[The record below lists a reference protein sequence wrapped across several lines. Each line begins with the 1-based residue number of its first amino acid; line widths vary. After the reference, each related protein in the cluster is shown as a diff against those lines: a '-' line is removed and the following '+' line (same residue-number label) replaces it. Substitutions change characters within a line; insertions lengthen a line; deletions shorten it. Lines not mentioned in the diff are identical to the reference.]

1 MGAIPKWGWI
11 LFLIVALDD
20 IFLWLSSP
28 ALAIPLTIIL
38 VVIGGVFFYGG
49 PSLAGSLVNN
59 ARRAAQNSFGQLAAQ
74 ATTRMMTGQRNS
86 V

>member
-11 LFLIVALDD
+11 LFLVVAFDD
-20 IFLWLSSP
+20 ILLWLSSP

-38 VVIGGVFFYGG
+38 IAIGGVFFFGG
-49 PSLAGSLVNN
+49 PGLASSLVNN
-59 ARRAAQNSFGQLAAQ
+59 ARTVARNSIGQITAQ
-74 ATTRMMTGQRNS
+74 AATKMMSAQRKS